1 LVNGGGPSRVDEIV
15 ASNAGGVGGPQYS
28 AGHESVLLVGEARRR
43 GRRVK
48 SAKRE
53 KCIVKE

>member
-1 LVNGGGPSRVDEIV
+1 MG
-15 ASNAGGVGGPQYS
+15 QYS
-28 AGHESVLLVGEARRR
+28 ARHESVVVVGEARRR

-48 SAKRE
+48 SVKRE